1 MKLGRDLRLRNI
13 KTWFSLILQLVSL
26 IMYWLTVVRKH
37 KSIYGLRKRQK
48 VILRGQNVLS
58 KVSWEA
64 HLGPSPLQKN
74 FQTPDPHSRINQ
86 LQSPCYFN
94 AMIMLLGPFT
104 KVRLWPSSLVV
115 SPQKRATVTQETAEA
130 TDKHAR
136 LDGQAHGP
144 FPWGNGGRKNGGH
157 QRRGISAAK
166 PAVLS
171 LA

>member
-1 MKLGRDLRLRNI
+1 MVTFRANMLCISRLRI
-13 KTWFSLILQLVSL
+13 
-26 IMYWLTVVRKH
+26 
-37 KSIYGLRKRQK
+37 RQT

-58 KVSWEA
+58 KDSWEA
-64 HLGPSPLQKN
+64 HLARVLYKKN
-74 FQTPDPHSRINQ
+74 FKTPDPRSHTNQ
-86 LQSPCYFN
+86 LQITFYFN
-94 AMIMLLGPFT
+94 ATILLLGPFT

-144 FPWGNGGRKNGGH
+144 FPWGNGGRKNGG
-157 QRRGISAAK
+157 ISAAK

>member
-1 MKLGRDLRLRNI
+1 VGSPFGAQSSTK
-13 KTWFSLILQLVSL
+13 KTF
-26 IMYWLTVVRKH
+26 
-37 KSIYGLRKRQK
+37 
-48 VILRGQNVLS
+48 
-58 KVSWEA
+58 E
-64 HLGPSPLQKN
+64 
-74 FQTPDPHSRINQ
+74 TPDPRSRINQ
-86 LQSPCYFN
+86 LQPPSYFN
-94 AMIMLLGPFT
+94 AMIMLFGPFI

>member
-1 MKLGRDLRLRNI
+1 MGSERGRRSFYEVKMSFQRFRGKPIWGPVLYK
-13 KTWFSLILQLVSL
+13 KTFD
-26 IMYWLTVVRKH
+26 
-37 KSIYGLRKRQK
+37 
-48 VILRGQNVLS
+48 
-58 KVSWEA
+58 
-64 HLGPSPLQKN
+64 
-74 FQTPDPHSRINQ
+74 TPDPRSRINQ
-86 LQSPCYFN
+86 LQPPSYFN
-94 AMIMLLGPFT
+94 AMIMLLSPFT

-136 LDGQAHGP
+136 LDGQAHDP
-144 FPWGNGGRKNGGH
+144 FHWGNGGCKNGGH

>member
-1 MKLGRDLRLRNI
+1 MGSVHFSRSFYDF
-13 KTWFSLILQLVSL
+13 KTRFQ
-26 IMYWLTVVRKH
+26 RF
-37 KSIYGLRKRQK
+37 
-48 VILRGQNVLS
+48 RGKPIWGPVLY
-58 KVSWEA
+58 K
-64 HLGPSPLQKN
+64 KT
-74 FQTPDPHSRINQ
+74 FDTPDPRSRINQ
-86 LQSPCYFN
+86 LQPPSYFN